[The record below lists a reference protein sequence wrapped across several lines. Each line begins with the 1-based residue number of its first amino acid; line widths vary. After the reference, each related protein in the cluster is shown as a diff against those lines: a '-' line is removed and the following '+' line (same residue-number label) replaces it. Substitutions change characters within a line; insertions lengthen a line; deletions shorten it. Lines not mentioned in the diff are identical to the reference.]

1 MNREEIKNLTIKKY
15 ENLIE
20 RVKTDR
26 DSVLLLDE
34 TSGGSCLYCH
44 KFLGGGYCERC
55 PLKDRAAADKY
66 LKRKKIFPSGTVHCC
81 GGRWLAMRKSL
92 NTTNELQSLKNLLAY
107 IKKHG

>member
-1 MNREEIKNLTIKKY
+1 MNRLKIKDLTIKKY

-34 TSGGSCLYCH
+34 TSGGSCLYCD
-44 KFLGGGYCERC
+44 KFFDRHCERC
-55 PLKDRAAADKY
+55 PLKDKDAGYKY

-81 GGRWLAMRKSL
+81 GGRWLAMRKSIS
-92 NTTNELQSLKNLLAY
+92 TADELQSLKNLLAY